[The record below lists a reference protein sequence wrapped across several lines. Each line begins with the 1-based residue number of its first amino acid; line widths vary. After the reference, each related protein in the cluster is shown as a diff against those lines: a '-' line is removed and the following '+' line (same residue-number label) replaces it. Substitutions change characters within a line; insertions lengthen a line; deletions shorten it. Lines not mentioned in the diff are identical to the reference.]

1 MATTT
6 DVPGSKASVFAL
18 SRLRH
23 GLSSGSRA
31 DPQNDEPCMVRTFAL
46 VSAVE
51 GAHRAANLARET
63 SAELGRPL
71 QDLVD
76 LGTSRASS
84 GKPSVATLRTS
95 PGHKRPDLDL
105 VS

>member
-31 DPQNDEPCMVRTFAL
+31 DPQNDEPYMVRTFAM

-84 GKPSVATLRTS
+84 GESSVATLRMS
-95 PGHKRPDLDL
+95 VWQKRPDHDA
-105 VS
+105 V